1 MSDTVIVQDGVPP
14 EQRKWAVATIVLAI
28 GMASLDTSIANTALP
43 TIAIDVQASPAA
55 SVWVVN
61 AYQLALVA
69 TLLPLSTLGEIY
81 GFRRVYLW
89 GLAIFTVASLL
100 CAMSW
105 SLPTLTIARVLQ
117 GFGAAGLM
125 SVNTALIRFIY

>member
-1 MSDTVIVQDGVPP
+1 MSPMDGLPP
-14 EQRKWAVATIVLAI
+14 GRRRWAVATIVLAV

-43 TIAIDVQASPAA
+43 TIAIDVHASPAS

-81 GFRRVYLW
+81 GFRRVYMA
-89 GLAIFTVASLL
+89 GLAFFTVASLL
-100 CAMSW
+100 CAGAGRCRRSPPRACCKG
-105 SLPTLTIARVLQ
+105 SARP
-117 GFGAAGLM
+117 G
-125 SVNTALIRFIY
+125 S